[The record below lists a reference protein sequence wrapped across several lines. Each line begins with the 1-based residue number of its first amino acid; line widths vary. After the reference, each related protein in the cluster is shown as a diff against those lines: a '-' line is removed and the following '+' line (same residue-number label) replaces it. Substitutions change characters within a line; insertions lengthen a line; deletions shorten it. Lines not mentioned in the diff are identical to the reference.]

1 MDVYEYL
8 KTRNYVT
15 ASPEFYTLVDRWR
28 SWYQGNVTKF
38 HEYKVYNG
46 VRHVKCRRK
55 SLGMAK
61 KLCEDWANL
70 LMNERVKITIR
81 DEKTHDFV
89 HRVFAENNFWVKIN
103 ESQEVKSAVGT
114 VAYLPYADQVEIA
127 DGSVVSGKSIRITY
141 VPAEN
146 IFPLSWKNGEIQE
159 CAFSSLHTVEGK
171 NYLFLQ
177 IHALESDG
185 YGIEN
190 VLFSLQGDQLQEVSD
205 FSTVKGFESV
215 VKKIRTLS
223 HEKQFVIDRLNI
235 ANNLDPNNPMGVS
248 VYANAMDLLEGLDL
262 IYDSYINEFMLGKK
276 RIMVRDEAIQ
286 YMGDEPVFDDNDV
299 VFYRIPPDMSDD
311 SFIKEIDMNLR
322 ITEHQTGIRDLLNTL
337 AAKCGFGEHHYKF
350 DQGNVMTATQVISEN
365 STLFRVLK
373 KHEIILEDVL
383 KSLVRILVQIGI
395 QVLKQPLMIPESDEI
410 TIDFDDSIIEDQRT
424 EFNDMRQDV
433 AAGLLRPELYVAKRY
448 GVSEEEAKNLMPK
461 AADLLEE

>member
-38 HEYKVYNG
+38 HECKIYNG

-127 DGSVVSGKSIRITY
+127 EGSVVSGKSIRITY

-177 IHALESDG
+177 IHAFESDG

-286 YMGDEPVFDDNDV
+286 IYGG
-299 VFYRIPPDMSDD
+299 R
-311 SFIKEIDMNLR
+311 
-322 ITEHQTGIRDLLNTL
+322 T
-337 AAKCGFGEHHYKF
+337 
-350 DQGNVMTATQVISEN
+350 
-365 STLFRVLK
+365 
-373 KHEIILEDVL
+373 
-383 KSLVRILVQIGI
+383 SL
-395 QVLKQPLMIPESDEI
+395 
-410 TIDFDDSIIEDQRT
+410 
-424 EFNDMRQDV
+424 
-433 AAGLLRPELYVAKRY
+433 
-448 GVSEEEAKNLMPK
+448 
-461 AADLLEE
+461 